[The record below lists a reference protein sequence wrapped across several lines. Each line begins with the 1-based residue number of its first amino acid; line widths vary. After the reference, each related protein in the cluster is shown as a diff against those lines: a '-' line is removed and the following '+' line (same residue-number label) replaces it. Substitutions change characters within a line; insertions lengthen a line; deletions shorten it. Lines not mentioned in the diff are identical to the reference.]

1 MLWPVHLRLE
11 ASRAPPR
18 QGNNMNVNL
27 SSGSGSGLCPTRAH
41 SRFSGD
47 QCSTSGRPFEA
58 PRTFCFRQLNRADS
72 LDRSTCSR
80 HSFSR
85 GRLRCNAATLTR
97 QPLSIYNWPRR
108 RSQALEWL
116 DSCVQDAVR
125 QLDSAPF
132 VQLVYSGRAKV
143 LETHHVPRTATGPS
157 ELWQSVAGLLTT
169 NKPDAVILVHRLP
182 SFATEHACASQQ
194 TGSSENVLTGLS
206 SHEALD
212 QRALQHDISSR
223 NQDILAGKVG
233 DCCDDEHQLNQI
245 LPFSRQHSAPLPATG
260 RTPSGAHQHT
270 QDQTLDYW
278 GLVVQS
284 RYTSE
289 AEGCYVLKTVRN
301 TNPVGCQCTHYS
313 LTRLCKN
320 KPSAASSS

>member
-1 MLWPVHLRLE
+1 MYLTVV
-11 ASRAPPR
+11 SS
-18 QGNNMNVNL
+18 NKVNRCLDL
-27 SSGSGSGLCPTRAH
+27 SSLL
-41 SRFSGD
+41 
-47 QCSTSGRPFEA
+47 Q
-58 PRTFCFRQLNRADS
+58 
-72 LDRSTCSR
+72 
-80 HSFSR
+80 
-85 GRLRCNAATLTR
+85 
-97 QPLSIYNWPRR
+97 
-108 RSQALEWL
+108 
-116 DSCVQDAVR
+116 
-125 QLDSAPF
+125 
-132 VQLVYSGRAKV
+132 
-143 LETHHVPRTATGPS
+143 
-157 ELWQSVAGLLTT
+157 LWQSVAGLLTT

-284 RYTSE
+284 KYTSE

-313 LTRLCKN
+313 LTQLCKN